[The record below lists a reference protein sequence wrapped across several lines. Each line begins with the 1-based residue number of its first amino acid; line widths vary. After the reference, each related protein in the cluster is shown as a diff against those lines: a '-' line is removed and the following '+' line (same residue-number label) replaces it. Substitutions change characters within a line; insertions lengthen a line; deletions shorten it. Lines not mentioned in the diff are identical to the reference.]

1 MTFVILGFLVI
12 VINITT
18 MNKPII
24 FVLSVL
30 VLGAIADDDHG
41 KDVVNLVKDTFDTEV
56 AKKPHLIMFFA
67 PW

>member
-1 MTFVILGFLVI
+1 
-12 VINITT
+12 

-24 FVLSVL
+24 FLLSLL
-30 VLGAIADDDHG
+30 VLGTIADDDHG

-56 AKKPHLIMFFA
+56 AKKPHYIMFFA